1 MPQIEPAAPSVLSG
15 EELRKIDAYWR
26 AATLRELGEGPLPAA
41 PPPAL
46 WDAYAEWG
54 RRSGQAHLRVR
65 AGAASHE
72 ADIDIETPRDVLQ
85 PVIESLW
92 SGPAKAV
99 EGPREIAVAGHRVVH
114 GGGLFQKTTVV
125 TPEVKQGIERC
136 AAFAPAHNP
145 FQLQVIEAAERALG
159 PGVPQI
165 AVFDT
170 EFHSTLPLCARVYG
184 VPYEWYEGGVARYGF
199 HGISHQYASRRAAGI
214 LRRDPADLRLV
225 TCHLG
230 NGASLAAVCGG
241 RSIDTTMGFTPLEG
255 LMMGTRSGS
264 LDPGIL
270 IYLMRSRGYGA
281 DQLDRALNQESG
293 LKGVSGLSEDMRE
306 ILAAI
311 DHGNPR
317 AKLAFDI
324 YVYRLLRE
332 IGGMVASLGGLDALV
347 FTAGIGEN
355 CPPLREAV
363 CRRLAFLGVRL
374 DPGKNASPP
383 MDSDIAAPDSAARVL
398 VVHAEEDW
406 EIACE
411 CRRMLGETRA

>member
-1 MPQIEPAAPSVLSG
+1 MKILVLNGGSST
-15 EELRKIDAYWR
+15 LK
-26 AATLRELGEGPLPAA
+26 ATLRELGEGPLPVV
-41 PPPAL
+41 PPPLL

-54 RRSGQAHLRVR
+54 RQSCKAHMRVRSG
-65 AGAASHE
+65 AAYHE
-72 ADIDIETPRDVLQ
+72 TGIDIETPRDVLR

-99 EGPREIAVAGHRVVH
+99 EGPHQIAVAGHRVVH
-114 GGGLFQKTTVV
+114 GGRLFQKSTLI
-125 TPEVKQGIERC
+125 TPEVKKGIDQC
-136 AAFAPAHNP
+136 ANLAPEHNP
-145 FQLQVIEAAERALG
+145 FQLQAIEATERALG
-159 PGVPQI
+159 PGVPQVV
-165 AVFDT
+165 VFDT
-170 EFHSTLPLCARVYG
+170 AFHSTLPPCARVYG
-184 VPYEWYEGGVARYGF
+184 VPYEWYEDGVERYGF

-214 LRRDPADLRLV
+214 LGRDPAGLRLV

-230 NGASLAAVCGG
+230 NGASLAAVSGG
-241 RSIDTTMGFTPLEG
+241 QSIDTTMGFTPLEG

-264 LDPGIL
+264 IDPAIP

-281 DQLDRALNQESG
+281 DRLDRALNKESG
-293 LKGVSGLSEDMRE
+293 LKGVSGLSGDMRE

-311 DHGNPR
+311 DSGNQR
-317 AKLAFDI
+317 AKLAFD
-324 YVYRLLRE
+324 VYTHRLLRE
-332 IGGMVASLGGLDALV
+332 IGGMAASLGGLDVLV

-374 DPGKNASPP
+374 DPEKNAGPP

-411 CRRMLGETRA
+411 CRRMLAEPRASEAAK

>member
-1 MPQIEPAAPSVLSG
+1 MKILVLNGGSST
-15 EELRKIDAYWR
+15 LK
-26 AATLRELGEGPLPAA
+26 ATLRELREAALPAA
-41 PPPAL
+41 PSPTL

-54 RRSGQAHLRVR
+54 RQSGKAHFRVR

-72 ADIDIETPRDVLQ
+72 TDIDIETPRDVLR

-99 EGPREIAVAGHRVVH
+99 AGPGEIAVAGHRVVH
-114 GGGLFQKTTVV
+114 GGRLFQKTTLV
-125 TPEVKQGIERC
+125 TPEVKEGIDQC
-136 AAFAPAHNP
+136 AEFAPEHTP

-165 AVFDT
+165 VVFDT
-170 EFHSTLPLCARVYG
+170 AFHATLPECARVYA

-199 HGISHQYASRRAAGI
+199 HGISHRYAARRAAEI
-214 LRRDPADLRLV
+214 LRRDPAALRLV

-230 NGASLAAVCGG
+230 NGASLAAVSGG

-255 LMMGTRSGS
+255 LMMGTRCGS
-264 LDPGIL
+264 IDPAIL
-270 IYLMRSRGYGA
+270 IYLVRSRGYGA
-281 DQLDRALNQESG
+281 DQLDRALNKESG
-293 LKGVSGLSEDMRE
+293 LKGVSGLSGDMRE
-306 ILAAI
+306 IVAAM
-311 DHGNPR
+311 DAGNQR
-317 AKLAFDI
+317 AKLAFE
-324 YVYRLLRE
+324 VYAHRLLRE
-332 IGGMVASLGGLDALV
+332 IGAMAASLGGVDALV

-363 CRRLAFLGVRL
+363 CRNLGFLGVKL
-374 DPGKNASPP
+374 DSEKNACPP
-383 MDSDIAAPDSAARVL
+383 VDSDIAAADSVARVL

-411 CRRMLGETRA
+411 CRRMLNEPRA